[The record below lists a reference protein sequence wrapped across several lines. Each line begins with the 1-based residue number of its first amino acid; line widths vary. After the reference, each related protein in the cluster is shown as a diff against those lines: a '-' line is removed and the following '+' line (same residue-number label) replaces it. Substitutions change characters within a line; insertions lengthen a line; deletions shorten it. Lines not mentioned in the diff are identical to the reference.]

1 MTDIVRAVPLIL
13 GLLLPPALFGAPG
26 DRTGPLRLEDLLEEL
41 PARNPELMAARKR
54 WEAMEKRPGQ
64 AGALP
69 DPTLRLG
76 YTSVGSPLPGAGLG
90 SAPMASLGIGV
101 AQGIPFPGKRGLRSA
116 IARREADAESFVYE
130 ATRRNLV
137 RRMKSAFYELEYIH
151 HALEVLGRNRD
162 LFGRLAQAA
171 ELRYAAGMATQ
182 QDLIK
187 SQVEISLLET
197 RILEFERRKGSLA
210 AEINAL
216 LDRDVDAA
224 LGRPGAPG
232 EPPPLPSLE
241 ALKQGALQG
250 SPVLGARKALIDGSQ
265 LGSDLARRDYYPDF
279 EVMGGYGNQGSMEDA
294 WEFQIQVSLPLFFAS
309 KQRLR
314 LEESVV
320 RLAEAR
326 KTYRAEEQR
335 IQQGIRTA
343 WLEAGT
349 ARRLM
354 ELYSRMIVP
363 RATLALESSLASY
376 GTGKVDFL
384 SVLSNFT
391 AVLEHEMN
399 YYQARARYLQALAG
413 LEELSG
419 ENPAG

>member
-13 GLLLPPALFGAPG
+13 GLLLPPALSGAPG
-26 DRTGPLRLEDLLEEL
+26 DQTGPLRLEALLEEL

-54 WEAMEKRPGQ
+54 WEAMEKMPGQ

-137 RRMKSAFYELEYIH
+137 RRMKGAFYELEYIH

-232 EPPPLPSLE
+232 EPPPLPSME
-241 ALKQGALQG
+241 ALKQGALEG

-279 EVMGGYGNQGSMEDA
+279 EVMGGYANQG
-294 WEFQIQVSLPLFFAS
+294 
-309 KQRLR
+309 
-314 LEESVV
+314 
-320 RLAEAR
+320 
-326 KTYRAEEQR
+326 
-335 IQQGIRTA
+335 
-343 WLEAGT
+343 
-349 ARRLM
+349 
-354 ELYSRMIVP
+354 
-363 RATLALESSLASY
+363 
-376 GTGKVDFL
+376 
-384 SVLSNFT
+384 
-391 AVLEHEMN
+391 
-399 YYQARARYLQALAG
+399 
-413 LEELSG
+413 
-419 ENPAG
+419 

>member
-1 MTDIVRAVPLIL
+1 MKGILRVLPLTL
-13 GLLLPPALFGAPG
+13 GLILPPAFSGAPG
-26 DRTGPLRLEDLLEEL
+26 DQTGSLRLEELLEQML
-41 PARNPELMAARKR
+41 ARNPDLLAARKR
-54 WEAMEKRPGQ
+54 WEAMQKRPGQ

-116 IARREADAESFVYE
+116 IAEREAESESFVYE
-130 ATRRNLV
+130 ATRRNLIN
-137 RRMKSAFYELEYIH
+137 RMKRAFHELEFVH
-151 HALEVLGRNRD
+151 SALEILGRNRS
-162 LFGRLAQAA
+162 LLGRLAQAA
-171 ELRYAAGMATQ
+171 EFRYVAGTAMQ

-187 SQVEISLLET
+187 SQVEISIIGT
-197 RILEFERRKGSLA
+197 RILEVERRKGILA

-216 LDRDVDAA
+216 LDRDVDAP
-224 LGRPGAPG
+224 LGRPGSPD
-232 EPPPLPSLE
+232 EPPPLPSPE
-241 ALKQGALQG
+241 YLKQRAVQTSPALR
-250 SPVLGARKALIDGSQ
+250 ARKAMIDGRQ
-265 LGSDLARRDYYPDF
+265 LGSDLARREYYPDF
-279 EVMGGYGNQGSMEDA
+279 EVMGGYGNQGSMKDA
-294 WEFQIQVSLPLFFAS
+294 WEFRVQLNLPLFFAR
-309 KQRLR
+309 KQRLG
-314 LEESVV
+314 LEESGA

-335 IQQGIRTA
+335 LQQGIREA
-343 WLEAGT
+343 WLEAET

-354 ELYSRMIVP
+354 ELYSKTIVP
-363 RATLALESSLASY
+363 QATLALESSLASY

-399 YYQARARYLQALAG
+399 YHQNRARYLQALAG

-419 ENPAG
+419 ESLAG